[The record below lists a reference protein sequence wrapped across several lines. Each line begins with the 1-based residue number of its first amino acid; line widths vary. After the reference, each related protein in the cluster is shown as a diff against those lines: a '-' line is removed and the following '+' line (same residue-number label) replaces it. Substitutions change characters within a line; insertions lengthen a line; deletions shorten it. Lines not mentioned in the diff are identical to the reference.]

1 MHQCMV
7 DKVRDACRQRGR
19 MGERGERTETKE
31 GEVGRGVGG
40 RGRERENDGEGGVT
54 ENGVLR
60 RLVFLTNI
68 FF

>member
-40 RGRERENDGEGGVT
+40 RGREIWGG
-54 ENGVLR
+54 GGGGR
-60 RLVFLTNI
+60 RD
-68 FF
+68 